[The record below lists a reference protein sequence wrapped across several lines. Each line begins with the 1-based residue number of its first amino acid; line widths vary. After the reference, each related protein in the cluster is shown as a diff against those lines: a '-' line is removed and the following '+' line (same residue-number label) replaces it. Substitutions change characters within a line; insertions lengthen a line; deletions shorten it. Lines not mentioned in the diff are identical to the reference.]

1 MEKIAIQLWKK
12 NDIDED
18 EFKSFLVKKVPS
30 SLADI
35 VSNYQV
41 NIVDKDV
48 QAASGLIQSSYPP
61 SPDAIVFLTIAL
73 SDESRFSEAL
83 IELQE
88 LQELEIT
95 SQLPK
100 RS

>member
-18 EFKSFLVKKVPS
+18 EFKNILVKKVPS

-48 QAASGLIQSSYPP
+48 QDASGLIQSSYPP
-61 SPDAIVFLTIAL
+61 SPDAIVFLKVKSFIIETKIPIYGQ
-73 SDESRFSEAL
+73 ESFL
-83 IELQE
+83 IRILF
-88 LQELEIT
+88 
-95 SQLPK
+95 
-100 RS
+100 

>member
-18 EFKSFLVKKVPS
+18 EFKNFLVKKVPS

-48 QAASGLIQSSYPP
+48 Q
-61 SPDAIVFLTIAL
+61 DAIGPVSYTHLT
-73 SDESRFSEAL
+73 
-83 IELQE
+83 
-88 LQELEIT
+88 
-95 SQLPK
+95 LPTTPYV
-100 RS
+100 

>member
-18 EFKSFLVKKVPS
+18 EFKNILVKKVPS

-48 QAASGLIQSSYPP
+48 QDASGLIQSSYPP
-61 SPDAIVFLTIAL
+61 SPEEIFVLKVKSLFHAEKELKVF
-73 SDESRFSEAL
+73 E
-83 IELQE
+83 
-88 LQELEIT
+88 
-95 SQLPK
+95 
-100 RS
+100 

>member
-18 EFKSFLVKKVPS
+18 EFKNILVKKVPS

-48 QAASGLIQSSYPP
+48 Q
-61 SPDAIVFLTIAL
+61 DAL
-73 SDESRFSEAL
+73 SL
-83 IELQE
+83 IH
-88 LQELEIT
+88 I
-95 SQLPK
+95 
-100 RS
+100 

>member
-18 EFKSFLVKKVPS
+18 EFKNFLVKKAPS

-48 QAASGLIQSSYPP
+48 QDASGLIQSSYPP
-61 SPDAIVFLTIAL
+61 SL
-73 SDESRFSEAL
+73 SL
-83 IELQE
+83 IH
-88 LQELEIT
+88 I
-95 SQLPK
+95 
-100 RS
+100 